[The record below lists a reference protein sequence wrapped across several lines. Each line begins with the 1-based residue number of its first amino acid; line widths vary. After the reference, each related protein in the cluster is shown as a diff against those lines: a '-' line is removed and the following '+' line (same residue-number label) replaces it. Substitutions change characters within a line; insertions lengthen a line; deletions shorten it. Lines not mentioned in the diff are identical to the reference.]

1 MTIRRRLLPVLPLLA
16 ASVLFAGPAAAD
28 PPPAGPDPVQ
38 TNQGAGNGAAF
49 TASLNKPPKAGNS
62 IIIVVG
68 LDHANQVGT
77 LEADDVAN
85 VVDASESA
93 AAYQVA
99 GAPYAVVFAAHA
111 VAGVR
116 TWGFHGVTQP
126 VAWLVAEFTGVI
138 QSDPSGVP
146 KWDGG
151 AYSSGYTLGGSSVS
165 TGSSPGTSNPS
176 ELLLSSFVSRVAS
189 GTAPPVA
196 SFSAGFTRLGSSVT
210 SANIR
215 LDVGWRPVTALGSYE
230 ATVTYGGSPAGATGL
245 LTGFW
250 AT

>member
-77 LEADDVAN
+77 LEADDVTH
-85 VVDASESA
+85 VTHVGESA
-93 AAYQVA
+93 AAWQVP
-99 GAPYAVVFAAHA
+99 GAPYVVVEAVQAA
-111 VAGVR
+111 AGVR
-116 TWGFHGVTQP
+116 TWGFHGVAQP
-126 VAWLVAEFTGVI
+126 VAWLVAEFTGVV
-138 QSDPSGVP
+138 QLESGVP
-146 KWDGG
+146 KWDGS
-151 AYSSGYTLGGSSVS
+151 AYSSGYTLGGSAVS
-165 TGSSPGTSNPS
+165 TGPCQGTANPS
-176 ELLLSSFVSRVAS
+176 ELLLSSFTSRVDS

-196 SFSAGFTRLGSSVT
+196 SFSPGFTRLGSSVT
-210 SANIR
+210 SSNIR
-215 LDVGWRPVTALGSYE
+215 LDVGWRPVTVQGSYE
-230 ATVTYGGSPAGATGL
+230 AAVTYGGSPAGATGL
-245 LTGFW
+245 LTGFY

>member
-1 MTIRRRLLPVLPLLA
+1 VLRLLSPLLV
-16 ASVLFAGPAAAD
+16 ASILFAGPAAAD
-28 PPPAGPDPVQ
+28 PAAGPDPVQ
-38 TNQGAGNGAAF
+38 TNQGSGSGSGF
-49 TASLNKPPKAGNS
+49 TASLNKAPKAGNS
-62 IIIVVG
+62 IVIVVG

-85 VVDASESA
+85 VIDASESM

-99 GAPYAVVFAAHA
+99 GAPYAIVFAAHA
-111 VAGVR
+111 VTGVK

-126 VAWLVAEFTGVI
+126 VAWLVAEFTGVV
-138 QSDPSGVP
+138 QFDPSGVP

-151 AYSSGYTLGGSSVS
+151 AYSSGYTIGGSSVS
-165 TGSSPGTSNPS
+165 TGASPGTSNPS

-196 SFSAGFTRLGSSVT
+196 SFSTGFTRLGSSVT
-210 SANIR
+210 SSNIR
-215 LDVGWRPVTALGSYE
+215 LDVGWKPVTVLGSYE
-230 ATVTYGGSPAGATGL
+230 ASVTYGGSPAGATGL